1 MRSDKMSE
9 ADIMRLIQMEASK
22 VGARL
27 WRNNVGTAMTKNG
40 SFITFGLCVGSSDL
54 IGIYKGRFLAV
65 EVKAKGKKPTPE
77 QINFVDFINKF
88 GGIAGV
94 CYSVEDFLKLIEFI
108 D

>member
-65 EVKAKGKKPTPE
+65 EVKAKGKKPTKE
-77 QINFVDFINKF
+77 QINFIDFINKF

-94 CYSVEDFLKLIEFI
+94 CYSVEDFLKLI
-108 D
+108 DLYN